1 MKRNLTFEIGNR
13 NPMKSIQDYFL
24 NVECHCLVEEF
35 LLAEFVHGDM
45 HENFVKHNVV
55 QLSNFNI
62 RRAEAFIEKSET
74 M

>member
-1 MKRNLTFEIGNR
+1 MK
-13 NPMKSIQDYFL
+13 PIQDYRM

-35 LLAEFVHGDM
+35 LLAEFVQSDM
-45 HENFVKHNVV
+45 HENFKKQYVV

-62 RRAEAFIEKSET
+62 RRDEVFNEKSET